1 MSVIPTFSASDDAS
15 ALRDKLKEAASTY
28 TSIRSKEQMSDED
41 KNNLRQVASF
51 IAEFD
56 PVEKAMSRLADEE
69 AERSNKRDVSQSRGP
84 RAANDAPVQR
94 QRSVLDQMIEDD
106 RFKEFVRSG
115 RSNEEAFTFTA
126 DASSFGQRAL
136 ITEGNPITGA
146 YGDLV
151 EGAGVLVGVADPVF
165 VSPRTRRLFLR
176 ELINAERTDK
186 PAVPYI
192 QELNP
197 AVNELGASAVGEG
210 NTKPEVTLEFIE
222 RISPVR
228 KIAAWIP
235 VTTEIIED
243 APMLRAYINTRL
255 DYMIR
260 LREEIQLISGP
271 GTSAN
276 LLGIINQVDENGNP
290 AIQLQ
295 SNVGTNDLPATV
307 AMAIG
312 KLENVDGEADAL
324 VVNPLTYWAAQASRH
339 ATHFDG
345 GAGTAGAPG
354 TETNLVWGLP
364 TVRSRGL
371 STGQFLTGWFRAA
384 AQIWDRADLTIRVG
398 TQHADYMIHNKELVL
413 GEKRLAL
420 VVYRP
425 EHFVLGTVNV
435 DGD

>member
-1 MSVIPTFSASDDAS
+1 MSVIPTFSPSDDAA

-28 TSIRSKEQMSDED
+28 TEIRSKESLTDED
-41 KNNLRQVASF
+41 RQNIRSVANF
-51 IAEFD
+51 ISEVD
-56 PVEKAMSRLADEE
+56 PIEKALSRLSAEDE
-69 AERSNKRDVSQSRGP
+69 ERSNRRDASLSRGP
-84 RAANDAPVQR
+84 RAANDAPAH
-94 QRSVLDQMIEDD
+94 RSRSAIEQMTEDED
-106 RFKEFVRSG
+106 FQKFIRSG
-115 RSNEEAFTFTA
+115 RHSDEAFSFTA
-126 DASSFGQRAL
+126 DAGSFGQRAL
-136 ITEGNPITGA
+136 LTEGDPITGA
-146 YGDLV
+146 YGDLT
-151 EGAGVLVGVADPVF
+151 EGAGTLVGIADPIF
-165 VSPRTRRLFLR
+165 VDPRTRRLFLR
-176 ELINAERTDK
+176 NLMNAQRTDK
-186 PAVPYI
+186 PAIPYI

-210 NTKPEVTLEFIE
+210 QLKPEVTLEFIE

-228 KIAAWIP
+228 KIAAWVP

-276 LLGIINQVDENGNP
+276 LLGIINQVDENGDP
-290 AIQLQ
+290 AVQQQ

-324 VVNPLTYWAAQASRH
+324 VINPLTYWAAQASRH
-339 ATHFDG
+339 ATQFDG

-354 TETNLVWGLP
+354 QEQNLVWGLP

-371 STGQFLTGWFRAA
+371 ATGQFLAGWFRAA
-384 AQIWDRADLTIRVG
+384 AMIWDRTDLTIRVG
-398 TQHADYMIHNKELVL
+398 NQHADFMTHNKILVL

-420 VVYRP
+420 TVFRP
-425 EHFVLGTVNV
+425 EHFIVGAVSV